1 MAAVNA
7 MTPISADPAEINN
20 ALRLALDDMEATAWD
35 AGVSP
40 VEPLGVLYR
49 AQRAVLTAFAKLAT
63 DQQQAVETM
72 IQDTRAVMDA
82 EVERLHRANTL
93 ADATIQQLK
102 AAGTAN
108 EADAEKVLA
117 KVVEFIAPEV
127 AAVLRD
133 TVVVRE
139 HVHNKRALR
148 QHYLKGAGLVLAFL
162 TVGYAAH
169 AWQTWGATAAV
180 QSCRENVVW
189 DATGRGYC
197 PVDRIFAGLSQPQ
210 QGLVS
215 SQGRA
220 PAAPQQTR

>member
-7 MTPISADPAEINN
+7 VTPIPADPAEINT
-20 ALRLALDDMEATAWD
+20 ALRQALDDMETAAWD

-49 AQRAVLTAFAKLAT
+49 AQRSVLTAFAKLAT
-63 DQQQAVETM
+63 DQQRAVETT
-72 IQDTRAVMDA
+72 IQDMQAVLDA
-82 EVERLHRANTL
+82 EVERLHRANML
-93 ADATIQQLK
+93 AEATIQQLK
-102 AAGTAN
+102 AAGTAG
-108 EADAEKVLA
+108 EVDADKVLA

-127 AAVLRD
+127 AAALRD

-148 QHYLKGAGLVLAFL
+148 WHYLKGAGLVLAFI

-169 AWQTWGATAAV
+169 AWQTWGATTAV
-180 QSCRENVVW
+180 QRCRENVVW
-189 DATGRGYC
+189 DAAGRGYC
-197 PVDRIFAGLSQPQ
+197 PVDRIFAD
-210 QGLVS
+210 
-215 SQGRA
+215 QGRA

>member
-1 MAAVNA
+1 MNAV
-7 MTPISADPAEINN
+7 TPISAEPGAVNE
-20 ALRLALDDMEATAWD
+20 ALQQALDEMDAAAWD
-35 AGVSP
+35 AGISS
-40 VEPLGVLYR
+40 VEPLGLLFR
-49 AQRAVLTAFAKLAT
+49 AQRSVLTAFAKLAT

-72 IQDTRAVMDA
+72 IQDTRAAMDA
-82 EVERLHRANTL
+82 EVERLHRANAL

-139 HVHNKRALR
+139 HVHNKRSLR
-148 QHYLKGAGLVLAFL
+148 RHYLKGAGLVLAFL
-162 TVGYAAH
+162 VVGYGAH
-169 AWQTWGATAAV
+169 AWQTWGATTAV
-180 QSCRENVVW
+180 QRCRDNVVW

-197 PVDRIFAGLSQPQ
+197 PVDRIFADPGQPQ

-215 SQGRA
+215 TQGRA